1 VDEEFNLPVYI
12 GRPRFLWRVTKLNV
26 ADLESSMSKRALKSP
41 WMIEL
46 RHLIHDLAGAF
57 LFGMPF
63 LYTMEVWWRGNTAD
77 PFRMLLGL
85 VLTYL
90 ALVVLEHAA
99 SARFNS
105 TAPWPRAL
113 TEGLQALAIGLVA
126 AALGLAVIGFL
137 RPDAGLHAVVGRVVM
152 EGLPFSLGVGLADF
166 LLGEKE
172 DGGHEKGGGRPSAE
186 KRASEGVRR
195 RILSRAGATA
205 LGATAIALT
214 LAPTTEIPLI
224 ASGLSYPHL
233 LGMVCASLVISYMIV
248 FASNF
253 VATEARREH
262 GGGFDAPVAET
273 IMSYIISLL
282 MAACMLWLFQMVH
295 LGDPP
300 GQWASYIIV
309 LGLPASVGG
318 AAGRLAV

>member
-1 VDEEFNLPVYI
+1 
-12 GRPRFLWRVTKLNV
+12 
-26 ADLESSMSKRALKSP
+26 MSKKALKSS
-41 WMIEL
+41 WRTEL
-46 RHLIHDLAGAF
+46 RHLVHDLAGAF

-63 LYTMEVWWRGNTAD
+63 LYTMEVWWRGNTAG
-77 PFRMLLGL
+77 PPRMLLGL
-85 VLTYL
+85 ALTYI

-113 TEGLQALAIGLVA
+113 TEAVQALATGLVA
-126 AALGLAVIGFL
+126 AAIGLTVIGFL
-137 RPDAGLHAVVGRVVM
+137 RPEAGLHAIVGRVVM

-172 DGGHEKGGGRPSAE
+172 DGGHEKGGGR
-186 KRASEGVRR
+186 ASEEKKVSEDARR

-214 LAPTTEIPLI
+214 LAPTLEIPLI
-224 ASGLSYPHL
+224 ASGLGYPRL
-233 LGMVCASLVISYMIV
+233 LVMMCASLVISYMIV

-253 VATEARREH
+253 VATEARHEH
-262 GGGFDAPVAET
+262 RGGFNAPLVET
-273 IMSYIISLL
+273 TISYMISFV
-282 MAACMLWLFQMVH
+282 MAGGMLWLYQLIDLNDSPDLWV
-295 LGDPP
+295 
-300 GQWASYIIV
+300 SYIVV

>member
-1 VDEEFNLPVYI
+1 
-12 GRPRFLWRVTKLNV
+12 
-26 ADLESSMSKRALKSP
+26 MSKEALKSP
-41 WMIEL
+41 WRVEL
-46 RHLIHDLAGAF
+46 RHLVHDLAGAF

-63 LYTMEVWWRGNTAD
+63 LYTMEVWWRGNTAG
-77 PFRMLLGL
+77 PPRMLLGL
-85 VLTYL
+85 LLTYV

-99 SARFNS
+99 SARFDS

-113 TEGLQALAIGLVA
+113 TEAAQALATGLVA

-137 RPDAGLHAVVGRVVM
+137 RPDAGLHAIVGRVVM

-172 DGGHEKGGGRPSAE
+172 DGGHGKGGGKSGAG
-186 KRASEGVRR
+186 KKANEGVARR
-195 RILSRAGATA
+195 MWSRAGATA
-205 LGATAIALT
+205 LGATAVALT
-214 LAPTTEIPLI
+214 LAPTLEIPLI
-224 ASGLSYPHL
+224 ASGLGYPHL
-233 LGMVCASLVISYMIV
+233 LGMMCASLVISYLIV

-253 VATEARREH
+253 VATEGRREH
-262 GGGFDAPVAET
+262 GGGFDAPLVET
-273 IMSYIISLL
+273 ITSYLISLL
-282 MAACMLWLFQMVH
+282 MAACMLWLFQMLG

-300 GQWASYIIV
+300 GQWASYVIV